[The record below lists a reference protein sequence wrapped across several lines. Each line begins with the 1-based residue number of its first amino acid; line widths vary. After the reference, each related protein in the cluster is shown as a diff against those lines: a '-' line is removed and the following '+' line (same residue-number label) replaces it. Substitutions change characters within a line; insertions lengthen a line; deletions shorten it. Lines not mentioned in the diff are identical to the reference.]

1 MDDLNDYYIDLPKD
15 NIEYLVRLSKYTN
28 INIFKK
34 NNNKMVLKDRRII
47 VNECNKVKK
56 LKIKNLSNDLK
67 TRSNK
72 NIKIDEIKNINSKT
86 ISDINNIDSIIEII
100 NNNDNPSRYL
110 TLPIAPQSI
119 ISPILSHIDGAAS
132 NVPMVVVFV
141 DHDVS
146 ASLRLIR
153 VTVGLHI
160 A

>member
-1 MDDLNDYYIDLPKD
+1 MARPILP
-15 NIEYLVRLSKYTN
+15 LVPSA
-28 INIFKK
+28 
-34 NNNKMVLKDRRII
+34 
-47 VNECNKVKK
+47 
-56 LKIKNLSNDLK
+56 S
-67 TRSNK
+67 
-72 NIKIDEIKNINSKT
+72 
-86 ISDINNIDSIIEII
+86 
-100 NNNDNPSRYL
+100 NPSRYL